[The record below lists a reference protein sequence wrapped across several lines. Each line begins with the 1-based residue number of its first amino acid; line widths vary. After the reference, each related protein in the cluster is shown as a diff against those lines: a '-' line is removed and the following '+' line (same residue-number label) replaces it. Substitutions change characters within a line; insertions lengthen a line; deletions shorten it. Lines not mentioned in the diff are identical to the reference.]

1 MLHYILIKNKVKS
14 YQFLIKSSLKVY
26 FFFRTKLFED
36 QLYFRFSS
44 FFCRMEQAMGQP
56 ESLEVPSWKLTMY
69 AKKIPGPTFVRPVT
83 MWVPFQP
90 TKLSS
95 KSYVSFSHICF
106 IMHYVAK
113 FLVNFHTFFTYDTQ
127 TNFIST
133 LSTRKNPYLLDNAGA
148 PF

>member
-1 MLHYILIKNKVKS
+1 MSII
-14 YQFLIKSSLKVY
+14 
-26 FFFRTKLFED
+26 FFRSEFFLSIEREINLIF
-36 QLYFRFSS
+36 FSLS
-44 FFCRMEQAMGQP
+44 FFCRMEQAMGQL

-133 LSTRKNPYLLDNAGA
+133 LSIKKILLFWITHPTNK
-148 PF
+148 

>member
-1 MLHYILIKNKVKS
+1 
-14 YQFLIKSSLKVY
+14 
-26 FFFRTKLFED
+26 
-36 QLYFRFSS
+36 
-44 FFCRMEQAMGQP
+44 MGQL
-56 ESLEVPSWKLTMY
+56 ESLEVPSWKLTTY